1 MRWQRRQQAA
11 KRLKRPNRQQKSK
24 TTVFKS
30 DAKVRSSSTAGT
42 EEIEVEEL
50 FEGVASIL
58 KQGIGMAVDKS
69 STMVP
74 GVQSMA
80 DTAASFAKEK
90 IAAVGGFVSTAV
102 GCKDSGSQEKK

>member
-1 MRWQRRQQAA
+1 MAEKATGSKETKKTKQAA
-11 KRLKRPNRQQKSK
+11 E
-24 TTVFKS
+24 VEDDGFKS

-102 GCKDSGSQEKK
+102 GGKDSGSQKKK